1 MQVPSVPNH
10 ILHQFHPHAYKVS
23 YISIYYNSFNTSFRE
38 AMVQEII
45 FKHSINI
52 IQASREVNVICKM
65 TNKKVRRRILD
76 EEVYIGYF
84 GENLAK
90 YRPFNS

>member
-1 MQVPSVPNH
+1 MHTKFH
-10 ILHQFHPHAYKVS
+10 IYPYTTIVS
-23 YISIYYNSFNTSFRE
+23 IQ

-52 IQASREVNVICKM
+52 TQASREVKEICKM
-65 TNKKVRRRILD
+65 TNKKVRRIILD

-84 GENLAK
+84 GEKLAK
-90 YRPFNS
+90 YRPFRS